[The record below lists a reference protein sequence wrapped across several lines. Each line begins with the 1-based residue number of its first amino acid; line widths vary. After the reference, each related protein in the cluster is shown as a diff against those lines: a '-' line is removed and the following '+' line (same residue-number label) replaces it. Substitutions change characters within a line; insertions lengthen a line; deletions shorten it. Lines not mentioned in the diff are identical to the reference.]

1 MRPLADLMRP
11 SDLKD
16 FVGQQHIL
24 SQGKPLYNL
33 IRSKN
38 ICNCIFYGPPG
49 TGKTT
54 LANIMANYVDK
65 KFYKL
70 NATTASVKDIQD
82 ITNNIDNLLN
92 YNGVVLYIDE
102 LQHFNKKQ
110 QQALLEFIEDGRIT
124 LIASTTENPYFVIH
138 KAIISRCNI
147 FSFNPLGTEDIIV
160 GLKNSIKRLINQG
173 IRNPVF

>member
-11 SDLKD
+11 SKLED
-16 FVGQQHIL
+16 FVGQKQIL
-24 SQGKPLYNL
+24 SKGKPLYNL
-33 IRSKN
+33 IEGKN

-82 ITNNIDNLLN
+82 ITNNMDNLLS
-92 YNGVVLYIDE
+92 YSGVVLYIDE
-102 LQHFNKKQ
+102 
-110 QQALLEFIEDGRIT
+110 I
-124 LIASTTENPYFVIH
+124 
-138 KAIISRCNI
+138 C
-147 FSFNPLGTEDIIV
+147 
-160 GLKNSIKRLINQG
+160 
-173 IRNPVF
+173 